1 MKTMETE
8 ISVRV
13 DPYEMLY
20 NMSEREQ
27 MEFVA
32 DVLSNMSPNLF
43 ARVIEA
49 QDEEAV
55 ITCFTAEQICDYA
68 DERELV
74 DELTR
79 RGWKLVEEDE

>member
-1 MKTMETE
+1 METE

-13 DPYEMLY
+13 DPYEVLG

-27 MEFVA
+27 VEFVA
-32 DVLSNMSPNLF
+32 DVLSNISPNF
-43 ARVIEA
+43 FSRIIEA
-49 QDEEAV
+49 QDEEEV

-79 RGWKLVEEDE
+79 RGWKLAEDDE

>member
-1 MKTMETE
+1 METE

-13 DPYEMLY
+13 DPYEVFD
-20 NMSEREQ
+20 NMTAEQQER
-27 MEFVA
+27 FVA
-32 DVLSNMSPNLF
+32 DVLDDMSPKEF
-43 ARVIEA
+43 ANVIEL

-68 DERELV
+68 DEQELV

-79 RGWKLVEEDE
+79 RGWKLAEDDE

>member
-1 MKTMETE
+1 M
-8 ISVRV
+8 RV
-13 DPYEMLY
+13 DPYEVLD

-27 MEFVA
+27 VEFVA
-32 DVLSNMSPNLF
+32 DVLSNMSPYSLSS
-43 ARVIEA
+43 VIEA

-79 RGWKLVEEDE
+79 RGWKLAEDDE

>member
-1 MKTMETE
+1 METE

-27 MEFVA
+27 VEFVA

-43 ARVIEA
+43 SEVIEA

-55 ITCFTAEQICDYA
+55 ITCFTADQICNYV
-68 DERELV
+68 DEQELV
-74 DELTR
+74 DELTH
-79 RGWKLVEEDE
+79 RGWKLAEDDE

>member
-1 MKTMETE
+1 METE

-13 DPYEMLY
+13 DPYEMLD
-20 NMSEREQ
+20 NMREREQ
-27 MEFVA
+27 AEFVA

-43 ARVIEA
+43 SRVIEA

-55 ITCFTAEQICDYA
+55 ITCFTAEQICNYV
-68 DERELV
+68 DEQELV

-79 RGWKLVEEDE
+79 RGWKLAEDDE

>member
-1 MKTMETE
+1 METE
-8 ISVRV
+8 VNISIDIDDVY
-13 DPYEMLY
+13 DNLS
-20 NMSEREQ
+20 NNQQ

-43 ARVIEA
+43 SRVIEA

-55 ITCFTAEQICDYA
+55 ITCFTAEQICNYA
-68 DERELV
+68 DEQELV

-79 RGWKLVEEDE
+79 RGWKLAEDDE

>member
-1 MKTMETE
+1 METE
-8 ISVRV
+8 VNISIDIDDVYDNLSNNQQV
-13 DPYEMLY
+13 
-20 NMSEREQ
+20 
-27 MEFVA
+27 EFVA

-43 ARVIEA
+43 SRVIEA

-68 DERELV
+68 DEQELV

-79 RGWKLVEEDE
+79 RGWKLAEDDE